1 MYEITQY
8 SKERAKRLGVQI
20 KPSDKK
26 NKKID
31 IYKDGEYLV
40 SIGDNRYKDFPTYKK
55 ELGEEYALKRREA
68 YKKRHEKDRHNK
80 GTAGWFSD
88 QILW

>member
-8 SKERAKRLGVQI
+8 SNERAKRLGVSI

-31 IYKDGEYLV
+31 VYKDGEYIV
-40 SIGDNRYKDFPTYKK
+40 SIGDIRYKDFPTYKK
-55 ELGEEYALKRREA
+55 EQGEEYANKRREA

-80 GTAGWFSD
+80 GTAGWFAD
-88 QILW
+88 KILW